1 MTKQWSSDN
10 DRKFSLAAA
19 DHTSEG
25 SALFSLKELKAKAEA
40 AARTAKPQAREE
52 NSGLIDLKGLMAEAE
67 KENAR
72 EAASA
77 LHVTPHIPVY
87 PFGTP
92 TEAPQAVIPQ
102 AEPVAAADEVD
113 TKRWRRPRRVRAGGI
128 GVAAALLGIAAV
140 AAADEVDT
148 KRWRRPRRVRAGGIG
163 VAAALLGI
171 AAVAAAAVGVG
182 LGAFDAP
189 RPMLAM
195 PLPASIHW
203 AAAPSITAPDPATEI
218 ASAQPSQTED
228 DKAKSVATPRPPKE
242 IPHVAKAPV
251 LNRTAE
257 PPVSTPKPPVTATKP
272 ANDPCNG
279 DLMCAMQ
286 RAVKK

>member
-113 TKRWRRPRRVRAGGI
+113 TKRWRRPRRVRAG
-128 GVAAALLGIAAV
+128 V
-140 AAADEVDT
+140 
-148 KRWRRPRRVRAGGIG
+148 IG

>member
-1 MTKQWSSDN
+1 VLRGAGLSARYWETRFQMTKQWSSDN
-10 DRKFSLAAA
+10 DRKFSPAAA

-102 AEPVAAADEVD
+102 AEP
-113 TKRWRRPRRVRAGGI
+113 
-128 GVAAALLGIAAV
+128 V

>member
-1 MTKQWSSDN
+1 MLRDAGLSARYWEIKVQMTKQWSSDN
-10 DRKFSLAAA
+10 NRELSPAASN
-19 DHTSEG
+19 HTSEG

-40 AARTAKPQAREE
+40 AARTSKPQAREE
-52 NSGLIDLKGLMAEAE
+52 NSGLIDLKGLMAQAE
-67 KENAR
+67 KEDAQ

-102 AEPVAAADEVD
+102 AEPVTAAAEVD
-113 TKRWRRPRRVRAGGI
+113 TKRWRRPRQGRAGGI
-128 GVAAALLGIAAV
+128 GVAAALF
-140 AAADEVDT
+140 
-148 KRWRRPRRVRAGGIG
+148 
-163 VAAALLGI
+163 GI

-203 AAAPSITAPDPATEI
+203 ASAPSITAPDPTAE
-218 ASAQPSQTED
+218 SAQLSQTEEE
-228 DKAKSVATPRPPKE
+228 KAKSVATPRPPKE

-257 PPVSTPKPPVTATKP
+257 PPVNTPKPPITAPKP
-272 ANDPCNG
+272 ANDSCNG